1 MPWDPKPPPP
11 AVTLPTPSMPSAA
24 NGLPPSNYA
33 YDSPQNGGSRMKNE
47 SGAEYLP
54 NGYQDPA
61 TQGGLARAQQLV
73 QAYHGGQGAN
83 AMQHGG
89 LALPGQR
96 SQGLQLP
103 GQTQQQRQQQQQPP
117 AQQHYPPHQRQTTL
131 QQQHQQALQQQQAQ
145 PRIKVESGSPKLDQ
159 GSYQQ
164 QQRQMNPAYSQTD
177 GAGDDLDEWQA
188 MLAQRRAAHAMMG
201 KQVDRMMRYQVMQ
214 TSSEL
219 QSGLMVPLDEQ
230 PKRMV
235 NKKRRLPARPQIDHG
250 GSGQS
255 VPQLDGDEDDE
266 DETKPE
272 IKDEDD
278 ENAINSDLDDSDDE
292 GLANI
297 GDDDEENGDTIL
309 CTYDKVQRVKN
320 KWKCTLKDG
329 VMSVGGKEWVF
340 HKGMGEFEW

>member
-1 MPWDPKPPPP
+1 
-11 AVTLPTPSMPSAA
+11 
-24 NGLPPSNYA
+24 
-33 YDSPQNGGSRMKNE
+33 
-47 SGAEYLP
+47 
-54 NGYQDPA
+54 
-61 TQGGLARAQQLV
+61 
-73 QAYHGGQGAN
+73 
-83 AMQHGG
+83 
-89 LALPGQR
+89 
-96 SQGLQLP
+96 
-103 GQTQQQRQQQQQPP
+103 
-117 AQQHYPPHQRQTTL
+117 
-131 QQQHQQALQQQQAQ
+131 
-145 PRIKVESGSPKLDQ
+145 
-159 GSYQQ
+159 
-164 QQRQMNPAYSQTD
+164 MNPAYSQTD